1 MWFLLVRS
9 MVLASLLAFVAG
21 DLKSQAMPM
30 MRTVEPYN
38 AKVGVEVVVSGD
50 NLGKEFVA
58 EVYLGAGGKNT
69 KVEVTSQSEKEL
81 KFKVPTVKA
90 GPYRILVLT
99 KGVQPTMIEEPVRF
113 LVEE

>member
-9 MVLASLLAFVAG
+9 MLLASLLAFAAG

-38 AKVGVEVVVSGD
+38 AKVGIEVVVSGD

-81 KFKVPTVKA
+81 KFKVPTVKP

-99 KGVQPTMIEEPVRF
+99 KGAEPTMIEEPVRL